1 MIDLKICLSHLVTLC
16 INPNP
21 LQIEIQPLSGS
32 PFSLSC
38 TSIDW
43 QMVRFERG
51 RQKGLSKGSLTDPSS
66 KDTRSNGII
75 LSYGIFVLGL
85 VLIGLSLLLMIN

>member
-1 MIDLKICLSHLVTLC
+1 MTPNKFVSHLVTLC

-21 LQIEIQPLSGS
+21 LQIEIQPLSVS

-75 LSYGIFVLGL
+75 LGYGIFALGL
-85 VLIGLSLLLMIN
+85 VLFGLSLLLMIN